1 MQENHKQ
8 KAANRTSGPVIDPPS
23 EEELRRFTCVACQE
37 KCKKKSSKKKY
48 VSKQKMYLQKAQK
61 HMQRAQE
68 LMLESQL
75 HFGAP
80 DKKFFER
87 NYDQETIDLIFEHR
101 KG

>member
-1 MQENHKQ
+1 MDS
-8 KAANRTSGPVIDPPS
+8 RV
-23 EEELRRFTCVACQE
+23 
-37 KCKKKSSKKKY
+37 
-48 VSKQKMYLQKAQK
+48 QKAQK

-101 KG
+101 KGYLVDAINHLLSASETVNEIDLNLLFPTYSHDRTLEEAKEKSKEKRWVR